1 MAFDLKSLFRKK
13 TATPSA
19 KPSAKLATAS
29 TNAAAAG
36 VGGSGLPLI
45 GQLSMGLQFQILGG
59 LFLVG
64 LLVAIVGIFLQ
75 NQTATRA
82 TAYLA
87 LSGQIRPLAQQ
98 VPKAA
103 AIALQG
109 DAAGFKELRDARNRF
124 ALLIERLSSGGDYE
138 GIDVPPTSAAS
149 RPALDKLSEVWA
161 RQDKTLAAI
170 FAQEKPLV
178 QLGQLAQ
185 DGTTSG
191 NQISAAAEA
200 LGGRIPALVERILR
214 GIAQVG
220 WAPSFDQSTWQQVSA
235 DLDAA
240 RGLMTARDPLAE
252 TLRKFQDSWR
262 ALPADIQPVI
272 QAKSLGV
279 RLNRES
285 RVLGDATNDLV
296 NSYQAE
302 VSGRDQSSL
311 ITALSGSIALLMLVL
326 IVKVFQDDA
335 AHRSAEAL
343 RQQRLAEADKDV
355 TQAAILRLMNEMGDL
370 ADGDLTIRAT
380 VTEDITGAIADSVN
394 YTIEELSV
402 LVGRINNAAERVTMA
417 TDTAHQTSGE
427 LLAANETQARE
438 IQHAGGRVG
447 AMAHSMAEVSSS
459 AKESADVARVSL
471 DVAQKGASAVAES
484 IAGMNEI
491 RTQIQETAKRIKRL
505 GESSQEISEIVEL
518 ISDITEQTNVL
529 ALNAAIQ
536 AASAGEAGRG
546 FSVVAEEVQ
555 RLAERSGEATKQ
567 IAALV
572 KTIQTDTHDAVA
584 AMEHT
589 TQNVIEGAKRSDA
602 AGQSLAEISAVSEK
616 LARLIQNI
624 SVATQRQAEIATDVA
639 QAMEE
644 IRKVTDQTT
653 TGTRKTAVS
662 IGELAALAVEL
673 KGSVAGFRV

>member
-13 TATPSA
+13 AAVPSA
-19 KPSAKLATAS
+19 KSAANTSAS
-29 TNAAAAG
+29 APAVR

-45 GQLSMGLQFQILGG
+45 GHLTMGLQFQILGG

-103 AIALQG
+103 AAALHG
-109 DAAGFKELRDARNRF
+109 DAAGFKELREARNRF
-124 ALLIERLSSGGDYE
+124 AELVDRLGSGGEYD
-138 GIDVPPTSAAS
+138 GVNLPPTSEAS
-149 RPALDKLSEVWA
+149 RPALDSLKTVWA
-161 RQDKTLAAI
+161 KQDKILTAI
-170 FAQEKPLV
+170 IAQEKSLLL
-178 QLGQLAQ
+178 LGQMALEAASVSGVQ
-185 DGTTSG
+185 SAMMDGP
-191 NQISAAAEA
+191 
-200 LGGRIPALVERILR
+200 GGRIAMLVERILR
-214 GIAQVG
+214 GFIQTG
-220 WAPSFDQSTWQQVSA
+220 WAPTFDEATWVQIGA
-235 DLDAA
+235 DLDAVLKMMPGDDSRA
-240 RGLMTARDPLAE
+240 AVMRKLLTAW
-252 TLRKFQDSWR
+252 QS
-262 ALPADIQPVI
+262 LPADIKPVL
-272 QAKSLGV
+272 QAKSVGMRV
-279 RLNRES
+279 GGES
-285 RVLGDATNDLV
+285 QMLGDAIRELV
-296 NSYQAE
+296 HAYQAE
-302 VSGRDQSSL
+302 VSEQHGSSL
-311 ITALSGSIALLMLVL
+311 MVALAGSVGLLMLVL

-335 AHRSAEAL
+335 ARRSAEAL

-653 TGTRKTAVS
+653 AGTRKTAVS
-662 IGELAALAVEL
+662 IGELASLAVEL